1 VRVSLKTVLLW
12 SFSLIFLLLAVQF
25 LAELETSPIVWGE
38 GGLSLSRE
46 LWRHI
51 YALRNMLKRYIYWFL
66 GFHALIAALVIFL
79 EEQNPDRAIIWLGTL
94 LLFPFVGLAA
104 YVIVGPDVRGA
115 SHRWRVRRTSRRRSG
130 ARSSAAPEP
139 VTSPSL
145 EHLLTAS
152 CDALPTVHNG
162 VEILLNGERTF
173 RAIEKALYN
182 ATGYIHME
190 YFSVASDELGT
201 RIKDLLIGRARSGVK
216 VRVLYDAV
224 GSWHV
229 GRHFLK
235 ELREAGVEIHPF
247 MPTAFARFRSSVNH
261 RDHRKIVVADG
272 RVGFVGGLNIGDMY
286 MGKDPRMGNWRDTH
300 IQITGEAVRELNRA
314 FLSHWGQCTAKYMD
328 YHRFSYVPAGE
339 MEDTPLTIATSGPG
353 KDFRAIADGYFHMIA
368 SAQKRIWIT
377 TPYLVP
383 GTVISTALSV
393 AAKSGVDVRIV
404 IPSKADHT
412 LVFWASQF
420 NVDQLLRSG
429 VRIFSY
435 QDGFIH
441 AKTAVMDGS
450 IVSVGTTNLDLRSLE
465 VNYEVQAFIR
475 SRDVAEKFERA
486 FLDDLEKCEEET
498 LAKRHARP
506 FRQKLQGAIGRLWSS
521 LL

>member
-1 VRVSLKTVLLW
+1 LKTILLW
-12 SFSLIFLLLAVQF
+12 SLSLALLLLTAQF
-25 LAELETSPIVWGE
+25 LAGLETSPIVWGDD
-38 GGLSLSRE
+38 GPSLSRE

-51 YALRNMLKRYIYWFL
+51 YALRNMFERYVYWIL
-66 GFHALIAALVIFL
+66 GGHALIAALVIFL

-94 LLFPFVGLAA
+94 LLFPIVGLVA

-115 SHRWRVRRTSRRRSG
+115 SHRWRVRRSRRRSG
-130 ARSSAAPEP
+130 APRSAAPPESAA
-139 VTSPSL
+139 SPGL
-145 EHLLTAS
+145 ERLLEVSCGAS
-152 CDALPTVHNG
+152 PTTRND
-162 VEILLNGERTF
+162 VEILLNGEQTF

-182 ATGYIHME
+182 ATDYIHME
-190 YFSVASDELGT
+190 YFSIASDELGT
-201 RIKDLLIGRARSGVK
+201 KIKDLLIERARFGVK

-224 GSWHV
+224 GSWNI
-229 GRHFLK
+229 GRDFLQ
-235 ELREAGVEIHPF
+235 ELRGAGVEIHPF
-247 MPTAFARFRSSVNH
+247 MPTTFVRFRSSVNH
-261 RDHRKIVVADG
+261 RDHRKIVVVDG

-300 IQITGEAVRELNRA
+300 IQISGEAVRELNRA

-328 YHRFSYVPAGE
+328 YHRFSYAPAAE
-339 MEDTPLTIATSGPG
+339 MEDTPLLIATSGPG
-353 KDFRAIADGYFHMIA
+353 NDFRAIADGYFHMIA
-368 SAQKRIWIT
+368 SARKRIWIT

-383 GTVISTALSV
+383 GGVISAALSV
-393 AAKSGVDVRIV
+393 AAKSGVDVRIL
-404 IPSKADHT
+404 IPSKPDHT

-441 AKTAVMDGS
+441 AKTAVMDGAV
-450 IVSVGTTNLDLRSLE
+450 VSVGTANLDLRSLE

-475 SRDVAEKFERA
+475 SEDVAEKFERA
-486 FLDDLEKCEEET
+486 FLDDLKKCEEET
-498 LAKRHARP
+498 LAKRYSRP
-506 FRQKLQGAIGRLWSS
+506 FYRKLQGAIGRLWSS

>member
-1 VRVSLKTVLLW
+1 M
-12 SFSLIFLLLAVQF
+12 SFSLVFLLLAVQF
-25 LAELETSPIVWGE
+25 LAGLETSPIVWDD
-38 GGLSLSRE
+38 GGPSLSRE

-51 YALRNMLKRYIYWFL
+51 YALRNMLKRYIYWIL
-66 GFHALIAALVIFL
+66 GFHALIAALAVFL

-104 YVIVGPDVRGA
+104 YVIIGPNLRNA

-130 ARSSAAPEP
+130 DHPSALPSA
-139 VTSPSL
+139 SPSL
-145 EHLLTAS
+145 EHLLAVS
-152 CDALPTVHNG
+152 CNALPTARND
-162 VEILLNGERTF
+162 VEVLLNGERTF

-182 ATGYIHME
+182 ATDYIHME
-190 YFSVASDELGT
+190 YFSFASDELGT
-201 RIKDLLIGRARSGVK
+201 QIKNLLIARSRSGVK

-229 GRHFLK
+229 GRGFLK
-235 ELREAGVEIHPF
+235 ELRDAGVEIHPF

-286 MGKDPRMGNWRDTH
+286 MGKDPQMGNWRDTH
-300 IQITGEAVRELNRA
+300 IQITGEAVAELNRA
-314 FLSHWGQCTAKYMD
+314 FLFHWGQCTSKYMD
-328 YHRFSYVPAGE
+328 YRRFSYAPPGE

-353 KDFRAIADGYFHMIA
+353 RDFRAIADGYFYMIA

-383 GTVISTALSV
+383 GAVISAALSV
-393 AAKSGVDVRIV
+393 AAKSGVDVRII

-420 NVDQLLRSG
+420 NVDQLLQNG

-435 QDGFIH
+435 RDGFIH

-465 VNYEVQAFIR
+465 INYEVQAFIR
-475 SRDVAEKFERA
+475 SCDVAEKFERA

-498 LAKRHARP
+498 LGKRHARP
-506 FRQKLQGAIGRLWSS
+506 FHQKLQSAVGRLWSS